1 MKTSDWAKQAAVLSH
16 DDLISAFLLL
26 FTSFMSYGSVNVD
39 ANSFFL
45 SPLSMRRTFMF
56 KGKQQKAS
64 EELFTVSVE
73 KKKFLF
79 FLVDKLNTLT
89 ISWPFLTYSVTIT
102 L

>member
-1 MKTSDWAKQAAVLSH
+1 MKTSDCAKQAAVLSH
-16 DDLISAFLLL
+16 DGLISAFLLL

-73 KKKFLF
+73 KKKVSF
-79 FLVDKLNTLT
+79 F
-89 ISWPFLTYSVTIT
+89 SC
-102 L
+102 